1 MDEREERLTS
11 AACVGVVVGLFALIL
26 GIALTLGIAFCD
38 PVNDLPRV
46 TDKRFISEHIE
57 IVEAGGS
64 YFNVQ
69 APEKYEI
76 QLDGEEWVEVT
87 EREYLCAH
95 IGERFD
101 DRRKD

>member
-26 GIALTLGIAFCD
+26 GIAFYN

>member
-1 MDEREERLTS
+1 MDEREERLTG
-11 AACVGVVVGLFALIL
+11 AACVGVVVGFFALIL
-26 GIALTLGIAFCD
+26 GLILGIAFCGS
-38 PVNDLPRV
+38 VNDLPRV

-87 EREYLCAH
+87 EREYICAH

>member
-1 MDEREERLTS
+1 MDEREERLTG
-11 AACVGVVVGLFALIL
+11 AACVGVVAGLFALIL
-26 GIALTLGIAFCD
+26 GIAFYN

>member
-1 MDEREERLTS
+1 MDEREERLTG
-11 AACVGVVVGLFALIL
+11 AACVGVVAGLFALIL
-26 GIALTLGIAFCD
+26 GIAFCS
-38 PVNDLPRV
+38 PVNYLPRV

-87 EREYLCAH
+87 EREYLCAN
-95 IGERFD
+95 IGERFE